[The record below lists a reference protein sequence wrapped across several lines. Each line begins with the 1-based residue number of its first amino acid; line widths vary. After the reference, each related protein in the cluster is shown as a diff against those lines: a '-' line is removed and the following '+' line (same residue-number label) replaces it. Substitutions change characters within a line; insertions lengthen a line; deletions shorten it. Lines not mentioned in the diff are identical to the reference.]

1 MPLFPLFA
9 NLQGRAVLVIG
20 GGEVATRKVLA
31 LLKAGAQIRLYAHAL
46 SPELAELMQAGRFEQ
61 LDDEFDP
68 AWIDTVW
75 LVVAATDDA
84 DLNQRVAAAAGARQ
98 RLVNVVDDAELST
111 YQVPAIVDRAPL
123 IVAISSAGAAP
134 MLARRLRERLE
145 RELDASVGRFAGLF
159 AQYRERIRS
168 QFPDMNRRRRWFD
181 QVIDGQVPLLLQ
193 AGEDVAAEA
202 AFNAALDDAGAVPA
216 RGSVQLV
223 GTGPGDP
230 GLLTLKALRAMNLAD
245 VLLIDAEVPDAILEL
260 ARRDASRRAL
270 PSEPQAQ
277 HALLVELASEGLQVV
292 ALRSGTGYC
301 PMLAAPIEA
310 ALQSRGLACERVPGI
325 CTERCKQV
333 TP

>member
-31 LLKAGAQIRLYAHAL
+31 LLKAQAHIRLYAHAL
-46 SPELAELMQAGRFEQ
+46 SPELAVLMQAGRFEQ
-61 LDDEFDP
+61 LGGEFAP
-68 AWIDTVW
+68 AWIDDVW

-84 DLNQRVAAAAGARQ
+84 ELNQRVAAAAGARQ

-111 YQVPAIVDRAPL
+111 YQVPAIVDRDPL
-123 IVAISSAGAAP
+123 IIAISSAGAAP

-181 QVIDGQVPLLLQ
+181 RVIDGNVPLLLQ
-193 AGEDVAAEA
+193 AGNDAAAEV
-202 AFNAALDDAGAVPA
+202 AFTAMLDDAAAIPA

-230 GLLTLKALRAMNLAD
+230 GMLTLKALRAMNLAD
-245 VLLIDAEVPDAILEL
+245 VLLIEECIPETVLEL

-270 PSEPQAQ
+270 PQALDAQ
-277 HALLVELASEGLQVV
+277 QQLIVELASQGLHVV
-292 ALRSGTGYC
+292 ALRSGVGYDS
-301 PMLAAPIEA
+301 AAADAINA
-310 ALQSRGLACERVPGI
+310 ALQESGVACDRVAGITAADARG
-325 CTERCKQV
+325 
-333 TP
+333 

>member
-31 LLKAGAQIRLYAHAL
+31 LLKAEAHIRLYAHAL
-46 SPELAELMQAGRFEQ
+46 SPELAVLMQTGRFEQ
-61 LDDEFDP
+61 LGGEFDP
-68 AWIDTVW
+68 AWIDDVW
-75 LVVAATDDA
+75 LVVAATDDT

-111 YQVPAIVDRAPL
+111 YQVPAIVDRDPL
-123 IVAISSAGAAP
+123 VIAISSAGAAP

-159 AQYRERIRS
+159 AKHRERIRS

-181 QVIDGQVPLLLQ
+181 RVIDGDVPLLLQ
-193 AGEDVAAEA
+193 AGNDDAAEA
-202 AFNAALDDAGAVPA
+202 AFNAALDDAGTIPA

-245 VLLIDAEVPDAILEL
+245 VLLIDEHIPDAVLEL
-260 ARRDASRRAL
+260 ARRDASRRTL
-270 PSEPQAQ
+270 PPATDAQ
-277 HALLVELASEGLQVV
+277 QQLIVELASAGLHVV
-292 ALRSGTGYC
+292 ALRSGAGYDS
-301 PMLAAPIEA
+301 AAADAIDA
-310 ALQSRGLACERVPGI
+310 ALQARGLACDRVPGI
-325 CTERCKQV
+325 TA
-333 TP
+333 THAHD

>member
-31 LLKAGAQIRLYAHAL
+31 LLKAQAHIRLYAHAL
-46 SPELAELMQAGRFEQ
+46 SPELAVLMQAGRFEQ
-61 LDDEFDP
+61 LGGAFDP
-68 AWIDTVW
+68 AWIDDVW
-75 LVVAATDDA
+75 LVVAATDDT

-111 YQVPAIVDRAPL
+111 YQVPAIVDRDPL
-123 IVAISSAGAAP
+123 IIAISSAGAAP

-159 AQYRERIRS
+159 ARYRERIRS

-181 QVIDGQVPLLLQ
+181 RVIDGNVPLLLQ
-193 AGEDVAAEA
+193 AGNDQAAEA
-202 AFNAALDDAGAVPA
+202 AFSAALDDAGAIPA

-245 VLLIDAEVPDAILEL
+245 VLLIDEGVPDAVLEL

-270 PSEPQAQ
+270 PQATEAQ
-277 HALLVELASEGLQVV
+277 QQLIVELASDGLHVV
-292 ALRSGTGYC
+292 ALRSGAGYDS
-301 PMLAAPIEA
+301 ATADAIDT
-310 ALQSRGLACERVPGI
+310 ALRARGLACDRVHGIAVAHEPG
-325 CTERCKQV
+325 
-333 TP
+333 

>member
-31 LLKAGAQIRLYAHAL
+31 LLKAGAHIRLYAHAL

-61 LDDEFDP
+61 LDGEFDP
-68 AWIDTVW
+68 AWIDDVW
-75 LVVAATDDA
+75 LVVAATDDGE
-84 DLNQRVAAAAGARQ
+84 LNQRVAAAAGARQ

-111 YQVPAIVDRAPL
+111 YQVPAIVDRDPL
-123 IVAISSAGAAP
+123 VIAISSAGAAP

-145 RELDASVGRFAGLF
+145 RELDVSVGRFAGMF
-159 AQYRERIRS
+159 ARHRERIRS

-181 QVIDGQVPLLLQ
+181 RVIDGDVPLLLQ
-193 AGEDVAAEA
+193 AGNDKAAES
-202 AFNAALDDAGAVPA
+202 AFVAALDDTGAVPA

-230 GLLTLKALRAMNLAD
+230 GLLTIKALRAMNLAD
-245 VLLIDAEVPDAILEL
+245 VLLIGDHIPGAVLEL

-270 PSEPQAQ
+270 PQEADAQ
-277 HALLVELASEGLQVV
+277 QHLLLELAAAGLHVV
-292 ALRSGTGYC
+292 ALHSGAGYNDAD
-301 PMLAAPIEA
+301 AAAIEA
-310 ALQSRGLACERVPGI
+310 ALQARGLACDRVPGI
-325 CTERCKQV
+325 AARLEIDA
-333 TP
+333 

>member
-31 LLKAGAQIRLYAHAL
+31 LLKAGAHIRLYAHAL
-46 SPELAELMQAGRFEQ
+46 SPELAVLMQAGRFEQ
-61 LDDEFDP
+61 LGDEFDP

-84 DLNQRVAAAAGARQ
+84 DLNQRVAVAAGARQ

-111 YQVPAIVDRAPL
+111 YQVPAIVDRDPL
-123 IVAISSAGAAP
+123 VIAISSAGAAP

-145 RELDASVGRFAGLF
+145 RELDASVGRFAALF
-159 AQYRERIRS
+159 ARHRERIRS

-181 QVIDGQVPLLLQ
+181 RVIDGAVPLLLQ
-193 AGEDVAAEA
+193 AGNDDAAEA
-202 AFNAALDDAGAVPA
+202 AFTAALDNADTVPA

-223 GTGPGDP
+223 GIGPGDP

-245 VLLIDAEVPDAILEL
+245 VLLVGEDIPDAVLEL

-270 PSEPQAQ
+270 PQAPDTQ
-277 HALLVELASEGLQVV
+277 RALLLELASDGLHVV
-292 ALRSGTGYC
+292 ALRSGAGYDDT
-301 PMLAAPIEA
+301 AAEAIEA
-310 ALQSRGLACERVPGI
+310 ILQAHGLACDLVQGI
-325 CTERCKQV
+325 PTNTQ
-333 TP
+333 TTA

>member
-31 LLKAGAQIRLYAHAL
+31 LLKAGAHIRLYAHAL

-61 LDDEFDP
+61 LGGTFDP

-75 LVVAATDDA
+75 LVVAATDDTE
-84 DLNQRVAAAAGARQ
+84 LNQRVAAAAGARQ

-111 YQVPAIVDRAPL
+111 YQVPAIVDRDPL
-123 IVAISSAGAAP
+123 VIAISSAGAAP

-145 RELDASVGRFAGLF
+145 RELDASVGRFAALF
-159 AQYRERIRS
+159 ARHRERIRS

-181 QVIDGQVPLLLQ
+181 RVINGQVPLLLQ
-193 AGEDVAAEA
+193 AGDDAAAEV
-202 AFNAALDDAGAVPA
+202 AFNTALDDAGAVPA

-245 VLLIDAEVPDAILEL
+245 VLLVAADIPNAVLEL
-260 ARRDASRRAL
+260 ARRDATRRAL
-270 PSEPQAQ
+270 PANAQAQ
-277 HALLVELASEGLQVV
+277 QALLLELANDGLHVV
-292 ALRSGTGYC
+292 ALRSGMGYDDAA
-301 PMLAAPIEA
+301 AAPIEA
-310 ALQSRGLACERVPGI
+310 ALKAGGLACERVPGL
-325 CTERCKQV
+325 CR
-333 TP
+333 TPCVRLAG

>member
-31 LLKAGAQIRLYAHAL
+31 LLKASAQIRLHAHAL
-46 SPELAELMQAGRFEQ
+46 SPELEELMQAGRFAR
-61 LDDEFDP
+61 LSGAFDP

-75 LVVAATDDA
+75 LVVAATDDT

-111 YQVPAIVDRAPL
+111 YQVPAIVDRDPL
-123 IVAISSAGAAP
+123 VIAISSAGAAP

-145 RELDASVGRFAGLF
+145 RELDASVGRLAGLF
-159 AQYRERIRS
+159 ARHRERIRS
-168 QFPDMNRRRRWFD
+168 QLPDMNRRRRWFD
-181 QVIDGQVPLLLQ
+181 GVIDGRVPLLLQ
-193 AGEDVAAEA
+193 AGEDAAAEA
-202 AFNAALDDAGAVPA
+202 AFDAALDDAGAVPA

-245 VLLIDAEVPDAILEL
+245 VLLVAADIPDAVLEL

-270 PSEPQAQ
+270 PQDSALQQ
-277 HALLVELASEGLQVV
+277 ALLLELAGEGLHVV
-292 ALRSGTGYC
+292 ALRSGTGYDDTS
-301 PMLAAPIEA
+301 AASITA
-310 ALQSRGLACERVPGI
+310 ALRAHGLACERVPGI
-325 CTERCKQV
+325 HQERRKR
-333 TP
+333 PAP

>member
-31 LLKAGAQIRLYAHAL
+31 LLKAGAHIRLYAHAL

-61 LDDEFDP
+61 LDGEFDP
-68 AWIDTVW
+68 DWIDDVW
-75 LVVAATDDA
+75 LVVAATDDGE
-84 DLNQRVAAAAGARQ
+84 LNQRVAAAAGARQ

-111 YQVPAIVDRAPL
+111 YQVPAIVDRDPL
-123 IVAISSAGAAP
+123 VIAISSAGAAP

-145 RELDASVGRFAGLF
+145 RELDVSVGRFAGMF
-159 AQYRERIRS
+159 ARHRERIRS

-181 QVIDGQVPLLLQ
+181 RVIDGDVPLLLQ
-193 AGEDVAAEA
+193 AGNDDAAES
-202 AFNAALDDAGAVPA
+202 AFIAALDDTGAVPA

-230 GLLTLKALRAMNLAD
+230 GLLTIKALRAMNLAD
-245 VLLIDAEVPDAILEL
+245 VLLIGDHIPGAVLEL

-270 PSEPQAQ
+270 PQEADAQ
-277 HALLVELASEGLQVV
+277 QHLLLELAAAGLHVV
-292 ALRSGTGYC
+292 ALHSGAGYNDAD
-301 PMLAAPIEA
+301 AAAIEA
-310 ALQSRGLACERVPGI
+310 ALQARGLACDRVPGI
-325 CTERCKQV
+325 AARLEIDA
-333 TP
+333 

>member
-31 LLKAGAQIRLYAHAL
+31 LLKAQAHIRLYAHAL
-46 SPELAELMQAGRFEQ
+46 SPELAVLMQAGRFEQ
-61 LDDEFDP
+61 LGGAFDP
-68 AWIDTVW
+68 AWIDDVW
-75 LVVAATDDA
+75 LVVAATDDT

-111 YQVPAIVDRAPL
+111 YQVPAIVDRDPL
-123 IVAISSAGAAP
+123 IIAISSAGAAP

-159 AQYRERIRS
+159 ARYRERIRS

-181 QVIDGQVPLLLQ
+181 RVIDGNVPLLLQ
-193 AGEDVAAEA
+193 AGNDQAAEA
-202 AFNAALDDAGAVPA
+202 AFSAALDDAGAIPA

-245 VLLIDAEVPDAILEL
+245 VLLIDEGIPDAVLEL
-260 ARRDASRRAL
+260 ARRDALRRAL
-270 PSEPQAQ
+270 PQAADAQ
-277 HALLVELASEGLQVV
+277 QQLIVELASDGLHVV
-292 ALRSGTGYC
+292 ALHSGAGYDS
-301 PMLAAPIEA
+301 AAADAIDA
-310 ALQSRGLACERVPGI
+310 ALRARGLACDRVPGI
-325 CTERCKQV
+325 SAANERG
-333 TP
+333 

>member
-31 LLKAGAQIRLYAHAL
+31 LLKAGARIRLYAHAL
-46 SPELAELMQAGRFEQ
+46 SPELAALMQAGRFEQ
-61 LDDEFDP
+61 LGGDFDP

-75 LVVAATDDA
+75 LVVAATDDTA
-84 DLNQRVAAAAGARQ
+84 LNQRVAAAAGARQ

-111 YQVPAIVDRAPL
+111 YQVPAIVDRDPL
-123 IVAISSAGAAP
+123 VIAISSAGAAP

-159 AQYRERIRS
+159 AQHRERIRS
-168 QFPDMNRRRRWFD
+168 QFPDMNQRRRWFD
-181 QVIDGQVPLLLQ
+181 RVIDGQVPLLLQ
-193 AGEDVAAEA
+193 SGDEAAAEA
-202 AFNAALDDAGAVPA
+202 AFTAALDDAGAVPA

-245 VLLIDAEVPDAILEL
+245 VLVAGDDIPDAVLEL
-260 ARRDASRRAL
+260 ARRDASRRSMPHVA
-270 PSEPQAQ
+270 EAQ
-277 HALLVELASEGLQVV
+277 LSLLLELAGDGLHVV
-292 ALRSGTGYC
+292 ALRSGTGYDDAA
-301 PMLAAPIEA
+301 AAPIES
-310 ALQSRGLACERVPGI
+310 ALRAQGLVCERVPGI
-325 CTERCKQV
+325 YQERRKR
-333 TP
+333 PAA

>member
-61 LDDEFDP
+61 LGGEFDP

-75 LVVAATDDA
+75 LVVAATDDT
-84 DLNQRVAAAAGARQ
+84 DLNQRVGAAAGARQ

-111 YQVPAIVDRAPL
+111 YQVPAIVDRDPL
-123 IVAISSAGAAP
+123 VIAISSAGAAP
-134 MLARRLRERLE
+134 MLARWLRERLE

-159 AQYRERIRS
+159 ARYRERIRS

-181 QVIDGQVPLLLQ
+181 RVIDGQVPLLLQ
-193 AGEDVAAEA
+193 AGDDAAADA
-202 AFNAALDDAGAVPA
+202 AFNAALNDADTVPA

-245 VLLIDAEVPDAILEL
+245 VLLVGADVPDAILEL

-270 PSEPQAQ
+270 PPEPQAQ
-277 HALLVELASEGLQVV
+277 HALLLKLASQGLHVV
-292 ALRSGTGYC
+292 VLRSGTGYC
-301 PMLAAPIEA
+301 AMAAAPIEA
-310 ALQSRGLACERVPGI
+310 ALQERGLACERVPGI
-325 CTERCKQV
+325 CTERCKRL